1 MGPGPAGSPPPLPT
15 TEVELCR
22 SGNELVDNFQQ
33 LVAPVCIESILSQH
47 CPHDVAL
54 DRSPRNPAP
63 ISGALMPIRHL
74 LVRIDRHSVSVPR
87 SPKPSSLP
95 VYSGHCFENRL
106 LGRIVAFYGWRV
118 AALVQHHASNVTKL
132 S

>member
-1 MGPGPAGSPPPLPT
+1 MGPGPAGSPALVPT

-47 CPHDVAL
+47 CPHAAAL
-54 DRSPRNPAP
+54 HPSPRNSPP
-63 ISGALMPIRHL
+63 TSGALMPIRHL

-95 VYSGHCFENRL
+95 GYSGHCLEDRL
-106 LGRIVAFYGWRV
+106 LGRIVDLYG
-118 AALVQHHASNVTKL
+118 
-132 S
+132 